1 MKDKKKQ
8 EIANRIVEIE
18 SILNKNYD
26 PDLIDEIQE
35 LIKDLDFKDLIE
47 VDEEI
52 VKRMDKCD

>member
-8 EIANRIVEIE
+8 EIANRIIEIE
-18 SILNKNYD
+18 SILNENYNL
-26 PDLIDEIQE
+26 DLINEIQE

>member
-8 EIANRIVEIE
+8 EIANRIIEIE
-18 SILNKNYD
+18 SILSKNYD
-26 PDLIDEIQE
+26 PDLINEIQE

>member
-8 EIANRIVEIE
+8 EIANRIIEIE
-18 SILNKNYD
+18 SILSENYD
-26 PDLIDEIQE
+26 PDLINEIQE